1 MSDSV
6 KKYHENDKPEY
17 GKTWPESKS
26 CVIENKRSFVWVLDH
41 TNGTVH
47 LYNIRQDADG
57 EACETLIELM
67 GHKVSNCQWMMTER
81 DKIYN

>member
-1 MSDSV
+1 M
-6 KKYHENDKPEY
+6 
-17 GKTWPESKS
+17 
-26 CVIENKRSFVWVLDH
+26 LDH
-41 TNGTVH
+41 TDGTVH

>member
-6 KKYHENDKPEY
+6 KKYHENIVENNKIINNA
-17 GKTWPESKS
+17 KN
-26 CVIENKRSFVWVLDH
+26 IEKRSFVWVLDH
-41 TNGTVH
+41 TYGTVH

>member
-6 KKYHENDKPEY
+6 KKWHEMKEDEQATRNHATK
-17 GKTWPESKS
+17 
-26 CVIENKRSFVWVLDH
+26 INKRSFVWVLDH
-41 TNGTVH
+41 EYGTVH

-57 EACETLIELM
+57 EACEQLIELM
-67 GHKVSNCQWMMTER
+67 GHSANNCQWMLTER

>member
-6 KKYHENDKPEY
+6 KKYHESIVENNKIINNA
-17 GKTWPESKS
+17 KN
-26 CVIENKRSFVWVLDH
+26 IEKRSFVWVLDH
-41 TNGTVH
+41 TYGTVH

-67 GHKVSNCQWMMTER
+67 GHSANNCQWMMTER

>member
-6 KKYHENDKPEY
+6 KKYHEDREEIPKHLY
-17 GKTWPESKS
+17 DMS
-26 CVIENKRSFVWVLDH
+26 NKRSFVWVLDH

-67 GHKVSNCQWMMTER
+67 GHSANNCQWMMTER

>member
-6 KKYHENDKPEY
+6 KKYHESIVENNK
-17 GKTWPESKS
+17 KINNAKN
-26 CVIENKRSFVWVLDH
+26 IEKRSFVWVLDH
-41 TNGTVH
+41 TYGTVH

-67 GHKVSNCQWMMTER
+67 GHSANNCQWMMTER

>member
-6 KKYHENDKPEY
+6 KKYHEMK
-17 GKTWPESKS
+17 ESDQATRNHAKN
-26 CVIENKRSFVWVLDH
+26 IETRSFVWVLDH
-41 TNGTVH
+41 NYGTVH

-67 GHKVSNCQWMMTER
+67 GHSANNCQWMMTER